1 VDNGKSR
8 HKLVFFKPYSREP
21 LAKFALTD
29 AMLPSR
35 NSSSKG
41 KRVGTVAAPPD
52 RLSCS

>member
-29 AMLPSR
+29 AMLAGG
-35 NSSSKG
+35 NASSKG
-41 KRVGTVAAPPD
+41 KRVATVA
-52 RLSCS
+52 R